1 MDHIGIDLHKRE
13 SQICIQTEQGEIIE
27 SRIRTDRD
35 RFAAV
40 FGGRPR
46 ARILIEAMSESEWVA
61 RCLESLGHEVVVAD
75 PNFAAMYATRSR
87 RVKTDRRDAM
97 TLADACRLGVYR
109 HAHRTSE
116 RQRQVR
122 AELVVRE
129 SVVRTRTKFIALT
142 GALLRREGLRIRSG
156 NADHF
161 LRRLDEVT
169 MDDTLRERIR
179 PLERALTLLLA
190 EIRAAD
196 QRVAAIVRD
205 DPVIQRLCTVPGVGP
220 ITATAFVATIDTID
234 RFAGAHQLESYLG
247 LVPTE
252 RSSGE
257 KQRKGHI
264 TKAGNSRLRY
274 LLVEGAW
281 SILLSRKESTE
292 DLRAWAQRIAMRRG
306 MKTAIVALARRL
318 AGILYAM
325 WRDGTTFE
333 PRRREESTA
342 EVVRA

>member
-1 MDHIGIDLHKRE
+1 VDHIGIDLHKRE

-97 TLADACRLGVYR
+97 TLADACRLGAYR